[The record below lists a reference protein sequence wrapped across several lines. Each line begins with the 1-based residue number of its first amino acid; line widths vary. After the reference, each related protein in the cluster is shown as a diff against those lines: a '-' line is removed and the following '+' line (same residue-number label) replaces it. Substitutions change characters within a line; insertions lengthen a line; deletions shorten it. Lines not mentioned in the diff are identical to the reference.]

1 MTNYVAALVH
11 LVPNAL
17 VRYKGNNNPYNEIA
31 WLDER
36 TQPTE
41 AECDAIWPQVEYE
54 AAYANTE
61 SARQSR
67 YVAETDGIFF
77 DAMRTGAALSP
88 WVDAVELIKTALP
101 YPEQPAA

>member
-1 MTNYVAALVH
+1 MTNYVQALVH

-17 VRYKGNNNPYNEIA
+17 VRYQGNDLAFADIT
-31 WLDER
+31 WLDSR

-41 AECDAIWPQVEYE
+41 AACDAAWPQVEYE

-77 DAMRTGAALSP
+77 EAMRSGAALTP